1 MSIDNTEGD
10 FNSTPL
16 RHAWQ
21 QENID
26 ASVMKTL
33 ARDDKFFLHQSLS
46 TPCLTEIIKCE
57 GSYIIDASGR
67 KFLDFHGNSLHQV
80 GYSHPKIIE
89 AIKSQLDELS
99 FCPRRFTN
107 KPAIELAEKLGSYA
121 PKGLDKVLFA
131 PGGTSAVGMAM
142 KLARY
147 ATGRHKTISM
157 WGTFHGASL
166 DAISIGGESL
176 FRDDLGPLLPGCFH
190 VPWPKK
196 VEDADEIEK
205 IIEDE
210 GDIGA
215 IISEPM
221 RCTTVEKPED
231 GYWIRLR
238 ELCDRHGVLLIL
250 DEIMCGVGRTGTWF
264 ACEQEGVVPDMITI
278 AKGLAAGYQPIGA
291 LLVKGNLYEQIKSS
305 SGYFQHN
312 FSFMGHPV
320 ACAAGVETLNV
331 IENEGLLNNVRLKGS
346 ELKEKLL
353 ARFKN
358 SPCVGDVRGKGLFQA
373 IEFVINRSTKEPIDP
388 KLLFASRLKESAF
401 DRGLI
406 CYPMGGTIDGLTG
419 DHVLLAPPYIV
430 NSKDIENIVNI
441 LGGAVDEVCHKLGLA
456 N

>member
-250 DEIMCGVGRTGTWF
+250 DEIPLAFGRTGKMF
-264 ACEQEGVVPDMITI
+264 CCEHSGVIPDILI
-278 AKGLAAGYQPIGA
+278 
-291 LLVKGNLYEQIKSS
+291 V
-305 SGYFQHN
+305 
-312 FSFMGHPV
+312 
-320 ACAAGVETLNV
+320 
-331 IENEGLLNNVRLKGS
+331 
-346 ELKEKLL
+346 
-353 ARFKN
+353 
-358 SPCVGDVRGKGLFQA
+358 GKGLGGGVFPMAA
-373 IEFVINRSTKEPIDP
+373 IIAKNNLDIAQLKALGHYTHEKSPVGSAAALALFDVIESENLIQRSACLGQKIKLELEESLSGLSIVKEI
-388 KLLFASRLKESAF
+388 
-401 DRGLI
+401 RG
-406 CYPMGGTIDGLTG
+406 
-419 DHVLLAPPYIV
+419 
-430 NSKDIENIVNI
+430 
-441 LGGAVDEVCHKLGLA
+441 LGLA
-456 N
+456 LAIELTSPDISELVLYECLSNGLSFKVSNGNILTLTPPLTITDQEMDDAVCIIRSALQKAHSMESV

>member
-250 DEIMCGVGRTGTWF
+250 DEIPLAFGRTGKMF
-264 ACEQEGVVPDMITI
+264 CCEHSGVIPDILI
-278 AKGLAAGYQPIGA
+278 
-291 LLVKGNLYEQIKSS
+291 V
-305 SGYFQHN
+305 
-312 FSFMGHPV
+312 
-320 ACAAGVETLNV
+320 
-331 IENEGLLNNVRLKGS
+331 
-346 ELKEKLL
+346 
-353 ARFKN
+353 
-358 SPCVGDVRGKGLFQA
+358 GKGLGGGVFPMAA
-373 IEFVINRSTKEPIDP
+373 IIAKNNLDIAQLKALGHYTHEKSPVGSAAALALFDVIESENLIQRSASLGQKIKFELEESLSDLSIVKEI
-388 KLLFASRLKESAF
+388 
-401 DRGLI
+401 RG
-406 CYPMGGTIDGLTG
+406 
-419 DHVLLAPPYIV
+419 
-430 NSKDIENIVNI
+430 
-441 LGGAVDEVCHKLGLA
+441 LGLA
-456 N
+456 LAIELTSPDISELVLYECLSNGLSFKVSNGNILTLTPPLTITDQEMDDAVCIIRSALQKAHSMESV